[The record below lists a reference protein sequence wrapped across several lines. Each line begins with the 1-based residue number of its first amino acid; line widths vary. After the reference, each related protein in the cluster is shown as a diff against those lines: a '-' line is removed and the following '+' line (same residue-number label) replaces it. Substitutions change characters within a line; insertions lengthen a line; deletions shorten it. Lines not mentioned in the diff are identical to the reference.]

1 MYSLFLCLLVFLVFQ
16 FYIYIVLELL
26 KGGELL
32 DRIRK
37 KKSFI
42 ELEVSNIMFKLVN
55 VVDFMYFKG
64 IVYRD
69 LKLEVRRMS
78 VLNILLIYENS

>member
-1 MYSLFLCLLVFLVFQ
+1 M
-16 FYIYIVLELL
+16 ELL

-42 ELEVSNIMFKLVN
+42 ELEVSNIMLKLVN

>member
-1 MYSLFLCLLVFLVFQ
+1 M
-16 FYIYIVLELL
+16 ELL

-78 VLNILLIYENS
+78 VLKILLIYENS

>member
-1 MYSLFLCLLVFLVFQ
+1 M
-16 FYIYIVLELL
+16 ELL

-78 VLNILLIYENS
+78 VLNILLIYENR

>member
-1 MYSLFLCLLVFLVFQ
+1 M
-16 FYIYIVLELL
+16 ELL

-78 VLNILLIYENS
+78 VLNILLIYENN

>member
-1 MYSLFLCLLVFLVFQ
+1 M
-16 FYIYIVLELL
+16 ELL

-69 LKLEVRRMS
+69 LKLEVRRML

>member
-1 MYSLFLCLLVFLVFQ
+1 M
-16 FYIYIVLELL
+16 ELL

>member
-69 LKLEVRRMS
+69 LKLEVRRML